1 MQLLS
6 INVNFLKLIL
16 FICVFESYLT
26 LEIWPEMENEHG
38 FELESAKCRYHCLKS
53 CQFSSPL
60 SLFCDVSVADQL
72 VKNPP
77 AMQETLGQEDPLEK
91 G

>member
-38 FELESAKCRYHCLKS
+38 FELESVLNAGI
-53 CQFSSPL
+53 
-60 SLFCDVSVADQL
+60 
-72 VKNPP
+72 
-77 AMQETLGQEDPLEK
+77 TG
-91 G
+91 